1 VYISLSL
8 FPSLLQQFIKV
19 SAADLE
25 EFCDDIEVEGFPSF
39 RVYKDG
45 KLVDEYT
52 GSKYEKVS
60 RPRPAPACQFV
71 PASDPEPWLMRS
83 AQVEE
88 FIRAK
93 IQ

>member
-1 VYISLSL
+1 MCVCFLCVM
-8 FPSLLQQFIKV
+8 QQFIKV

-39 RVYKDG
+39 RVYKEG

-52 GSKYEKVS
+52 GSKYEKV
-60 RPRPAPACQFV
+60 
-71 PASDPEPWLMRS
+71 
-83 AQVEE
+83 EE